1 MSAQLAAENQVRAT
15 LSPTRR
21 ELLALLHEPASA
33 TELAR
38 RTGMARQKIN
48 YHVRVLEDAGLVEL
62 VETRARRGC
71 VERVLRATTTEL
83 VVDPQLVARPSAVR
97 SRDRYAAEHLTDAAA
112 ATVRT
117 VTRLRAGAER
127 SGQRL
132 LTFTI
137 EAEVA
142 FGQPADV
149 HAFTQALAE
158 SITELSAR
166 HGTTGEHSRRY
177 RLMIG
182 GHPAVPED
190 KRESESR

>member
-1 MSAQLAAENQVRAT
+1 MGARLAAETEVRAA

-21 ELLALLHEPASA
+21 KLLALLHEPASA

-48 YHVRVLEDAGLVEL
+48 YHVRVLEAAGLVEL

-71 VERVLRATTTEL
+71 VERVLRATTSEL
-83 VVDPQLVARPSAVR
+83 VVDPQLVGRPNSVR
-97 SRDRYAAEHLTDAAA
+97 SRDRYAAERLTDAAA
-112 ATVRT
+112 AAVRS

-127 SGQRL
+127 TGQRL

-137 EAEVA
+137 EAEVT
-142 FGQPADV
+142 FGQPAEV

-158 SITELSAR
+158 SVAELSSR
-166 HGTTGEHSRRY
+166 HGTTGGHGRRY
-177 RLMIG
+177 RVMVG
-182 GHPAVPED
+182 GYPAAAKDENEE
-190 KRESESR
+190 K